1 MELEEMKSLW
11 EELSHK
17 VEQQEKIQKKV
28 LMQLTQNNYR
38 KRLNAIRIPE
48 MLGSIICLAYAAY
61 FILNFSKLTVLINQ
75 IFAAFDILFLVT
87 LPIASLLAIRNLN
100 KLDIIQAPTAQ
111 VMEKFLKRKIQFLN
125 VQKFGLIFSG
135 IFLISA
141 LPPLAEMAGKTDIIQ
156 QTYFWLTYVP
166 AGLLFIFF
174 FGRWGIKKY
183 QKVIKD
189 SEEMIQGLED

>member
-100 KLDIIQAPTAQ
+100 KLDIIQAPTAL

>member
-38 KRLNAIRIPE
+38 KRLNAIRIPQ

-100 KLDIIQAPTAQ
+100 KLDIIQAPTAL